1 MGERQDGFKRGQVPP
16 GLVAHVDTQTLVTR
30 LRKTMGVFP
39 IASVTSSRI
48 LLDFA
53 GAAAEVSCFT
63 GAATA
68 WTRRAVRDRAP
79 TPTYGRIQEIVLS
92 HSLGCSS
99 ADALATVA
107 LPCCGRAGELAWRSL
122 RINRVLLTFSL

>member
-1 MGERQDGFKRGQVPP
+1 MGSGLMAVGCSDFGSGVAGRVERGARCLLAWWPRVG
-16 GLVAHVDTQTLVTR
+16 GLTLVTR

-68 WTRRAVRDRAP
+68 CTRRAVRDRAP
-79 TPTYGRIQEIVLS
+79 TPAYASIQTFILF
-92 HSLGCSS
+92 HSRGCDS
-99 ADALATVA
+99 ADAY
-107 LPCCGRAGELAWRSL
+107 
-122 RINRVLLTFSL
+122 